1 MGRPFRIKTQSH
13 VKKSKEPEV
22 DMTPMKSPYVKDKPT
37 KVYPVFFNFNEQWEP
52 DTKSFVINELSQVW
66 EETHI
71 INNDKYDP
79 NIFPDRGTGYGHIT
93 KFSTCCIS
101 HNNCMCE
108 SI

>member
-1 MGRPFRIKTQSH
+1 MGRPFKIKSHNH

-37 KVYPVFFNFNEQWEP
+37 KVYPVFFNFNDQWEP
-52 DTKSFVINELSQVW
+52 DTKSFVINELSQAW

-79 NIFPDRGTGYGHIT
+79 NIFPDRGR
-93 KFSTCCIS
+93 CCTRQNVCICK
-101 HNNCMCE
+101 HPDPL
-108 SI
+108 